1 MPFELAGKRLDID
14 LSSGR
19 IIKRDSDPEQYEKF
33 LGGRGIATQ
42 MFVDRVSPETD
53 PFAPDNPLVFSAG
66 VLTGTLAPGANR
78 TALVTRSPQTSLLTY
93 STIGGFWGPE
103 LKRAG
108 YDTIFITGIAETPV
122 YLFIRDDLVEL
133 RDAAHLWGKG
143 VRETG
148 QILRTEHKPIN
159 IQVLCIGPAGENKVF
174 ASSIEHSPGAGA
186 HRAGVG
192 AVIGH
197 KKLKAIV
204 VQGTGDILVANP
216 AELKK
221 TCDHINS
228 KTDPIK
234 KYWRDWPAK
243 NGAWLF
249 NEAVHGNYE
258 EVVTFEDDEK
268 ILTDFNTDFKRRSA
282 GCFNCGIGCK
292 SVITL
297 PEGRYAAVKCMSYF
311 NFMFALKICDIHF
324 SVRCFELCENYGLD
338 VVSTAYLTG
347 FAIDL
352 YQRGIITRGD
362 TGGLKLNW
370 GDREAAFR
378 LIEKIAG
385 REDIGD
391 ILAWGVVEAA
401 RKIGKGAEDHAY
413 HVKKLEPIP
422 YSIDPYSALLSSV
435 GDKPDQTRSEG
446 FIASEGLEY
455 YSAEWRKKYVKD
467 GFFSYPAALQPE
479 FESEYEGRDHDY
491 EKIVPFASYDVDKNS
506 LADCTG
512 VCIYWTGFWQY
523 NPILVDDH
531 LKLIE
536 YATGMPM
543 DEEKA
548 MKAAKRTG
556 LMTRAYNAMAGISR
570 SDDTIHQRFFENP
583 PGEQKPILDRE
594 KFNVMVSRYY
604 ASRGW
609 NDDGIPSAEE
619 LDRLGL
625 EDIRLKLERKGL
637 LW

>member
-1 MPFELAGKRLDID
+1 MPFGLAGKGLEID

-19 IIKRDSDPEQYEKF
+19 VVRINSDPDQFEKF
-33 LGGRGIATQ
+33 LGGRGIATK

-53 PFAPDNPLVFSAG
+53 PFAPDNPLIFSAG
-66 VLTGTLAPGANR
+66 LLSGTLAPGANR
-78 TALVTRSPQTSLLTY
+78 TALVTRSPQTGLLTY

-108 YDTIFITGIAETPV
+108 YDTIFIAGIAETPI
-122 YLFIRDDLVEL
+122 YLFIRDDLIEL
-133 RDAAHLWGKG
+133 RDASHLWGKC
-143 VRETG
+143 VREAG
-148 QILRTEHKPIN
+148 QILGAEHKPLN
-159 IQVLCIGPAGENKVF
+159 IQVLCIGPAGEKKVF
-174 ASSIEHSPGAGA
+174 ASSIEHAMGAGA

-192 AVIGH
+192 AVMGH

-204 VQGTGDILVANP
+204 VHGTRDILVANP

-228 KTDPIK
+228 KTGPIRD
-234 KYWRDWPAK
+234 YWRDWPAK

-249 NEAVHGNYE
+249 NEAMHGNYE
-258 EVVTFEDDEK
+258 EAVIFEDDEE
-268 ILTDFNTDFKRRSA
+268 ILTNFNKASKMRSA

-292 SVITL
+292 SVIAL
-297 PEGRYAAVKCMSYF
+297 PEGRYATVKCMSYF
-311 NFMFALKICDIHF
+311 NFMFAVKICDIHF

-352 YQRGIITRGD
+352 YQKGIITRAD
-362 TGGLKLNW
+362 TGGLELNW
-370 GDREAAFR
+370 GDRQAAYS
-378 LIEKIAG
+378 LIEKIAR

-391 ILAWGVVEAA
+391 ILAYGVVEAS
-401 RKIGKGAEDHAY
+401 RKIGKGAEEHAY

-422 YSIDPYSALLSSV
+422 YTIDPYSALLSSV

-455 YSAEWRKKYVKD
+455 YSPEWRENYVKD
-467 GFFSYPAALQPE
+467 GFFSYPKALKPD
-479 FESEYEGRDHDY
+479 FESDYEGRDHDY

-523 NPILVDDH
+523 NPILVEDH

-536 YATGMPM
+536 YAAGMPM

-548 MKAAKRTG
+548 MNAAKCTG
-556 LMTRAYNAMAGISR
+556 IMTRAFNAMAGISR
-570 SDDTIHQRFFENP
+570 RDDTIHKRFFEKP
-583 PGEQKPILDRE
+583 SGAQKPIIDRE
-594 KFNVMVSRYY
+594 RFDAMVSRYY
-604 ASRGW
+604 SMRGW
-609 NDDGIPSAEE
+609 NEDGIPSAEE

-625 EDIRLKLERKGL
+625 EDIRLKLEQKGIL
-637 LW
+637 